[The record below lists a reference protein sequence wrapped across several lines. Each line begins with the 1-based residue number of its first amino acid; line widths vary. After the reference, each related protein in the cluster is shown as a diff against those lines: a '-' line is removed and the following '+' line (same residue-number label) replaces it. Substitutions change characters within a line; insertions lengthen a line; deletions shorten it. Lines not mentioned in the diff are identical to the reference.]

1 MNNQDEKD
9 LLVEVSVMYYLENM
23 TQSEIAKKLY
33 MSRPKV
39 SRLLHK
45 AKEENIVDIRINYD
59 SNEFSRIKRKLRQ
72 LFKVDNIIVVKTLN
86 KEEDTIR
93 ELGYA
98 AANEL
103 KYQLSDN
110 LTIGMSWGRTIKS
123 TVDAFKP
130 KAFKNTHVVELFGAV
145 NYREDRPEMLSIGFD
160 FSKKI
165 GGTFFPLPA
174 PVFIPEDSIYEALVN
189 NTLIWNTLD
198 AIDDCDLIMTGL
210 GVINTDV
217 PQKIWDSYV
226 DPDAKKDIL
235 NASGVGYVCARFFDQ
250 DGAFIDHKINENVI
264 GIKTENIKK
273 NNLFIVAG
281 GLYKQKA
288 IHAFLKDGHVNTLVS
303 DDKTLKKVI
312 EAEEEAL
319 QSRL

>member
-1 MNNQDEKD
+1 MKKQDEKD

-23 TQSEIAKKLY
+23 TQSEIAKSLY

-39 SRLLHK
+39 SRLLNK
-45 AKEENIVDIRINYD
+45 AKEENVVDIRINYD
-59 SNEFSRIKRKLRQ
+59 TNEFSRIKRRIHQ
-72 LFKVDNIIVVKTLN
+72 MFKIDNVVVVKTLKN
-86 KEEDTIR
+86 ENDTIS

-110 LTIGMSWGRTIKS
+110 TTIGMSWGRTIKH
-123 TVDAFKP
+123 TVDAFEP
-130 KAFKNTHVVELFGAV
+130 KTFKNTHVVELFGAV

-174 PVFIPEDSIYEALVN
+174 PVFIPENSIYEALVN
-189 NTLIWNTLD
+189 NPMIKNTID
-198 AIDDCDLIMTGL
+198 AIDECDLIMTGL
-210 GVINTDV
+210 GVINSES

-226 DPDAKKDIL
+226 DPDAK
-235 NASGVGYVCARFFDQ
+235 NAIVNAGGVGYICARFFDYNGQ
-250 DGAFIDHKINENVI
+250 FINHKINDNVI
-264 GIKTENIKK
+264 GIKTKAIKK
-273 NNLFIVAG
+273 SNLFIVAG
-281 GLYKQKA
+281 GVYKARA

-303 DDKTLKKVI
+303 DDKTLKKI
-312 EAEEEAL
+312 LELEENGL
-319 QSRL
+319 

>member
-1 MNNQDEKD
+1 MKSQDEKD
-9 LLVEVSVMYYLENM
+9 LLVEVSVMYYLEGM
-23 TQSEIAKKLY
+23 TQSEIAKSLY

-39 SRLLHK
+39 SRLLQR
-45 AKEENIVDIRINYD
+45 AKEENIVDIHINYD
-59 SNEFSRIKRKLRQ
+59 TNEFSRIKRRIRQ
-72 LFKVDNIIVVKTLN
+72 LFNVDNVIVVKTLKN
-86 KEEDTIR
+86 EEDTIN

-110 LTIGMSWGRTIKS
+110 MTIGMSWGRTIKS
-123 TVDAFKP
+123 MVDAFEP
-130 KAFKNTHVVELFGAV
+130 KTFKNTHVVELFGAV

-174 PVFIPEDSIYEALVN
+174 PVFIPEDSIYEALVEN
-189 NTLIWNTLD
+189 PLIKNTIE

-210 GVINTDV
+210 GVINSEA

-226 DPDAKKDIL
+226 DPEAKNDIV
-235 NASGVGYVCARFFDQ
+235 NAGGVGYVCARFFDQ
-250 DGAFIDHKINENVI
+250 DGRFIDHKINENVI
-264 GIKTENIKK
+264 GIQTENIKK

-281 GLYKQKA
+281 GPYKCRA

-303 DDKTLKKVI
+303 DDQTLKRI
-312 EAEEEAL
+312 LDAEERERR
-319 QSRL
+319 QD

>member
-1 MNNQDEKD
+1 MKSQDEKD
-9 LLVEVSVMYYLENM
+9 LLVEVSVMYYLEGM
-23 TQSEIAKKLY
+23 TQSEIAKSLY

-39 SRLLHK
+39 SRLLNR

-59 SNEFSRIKRKLRQ
+59 TNEFSRIKRRMRQ
-72 LFKVDNIIVVKTLN
+72 MFDVDNVIVVKTLK
-86 KEEDTIR
+86 KESDTIK

-110 LTIGMSWGRTIKS
+110 MTIGMSWGRTIKS
-123 TVDAFKP
+123 LVDAFEP
-130 KAFKNTHVVELFGAV
+130 KMFKNTHVVELFGAV

-174 PVFIPEDSIYEALVN
+174 PVFIPEDSIYEALVEN
-189 NTLIWNTLD
+189 PLIKNTIE

-210 GVINTDV
+210 GVINSEA

-226 DPDAKKDIL
+226 DPDAKHDIID
-235 NASGVGYVCARFFDQ
+235 AGGVGYVCARFFDQ
-250 DGAFIDHKINENVI
+250 EGKFIDHKINDNVI
-264 GIKTENIKK
+264 GIKTKSIKK

-281 GLYKQKA
+281 GVYKWRA
-288 IHAFLKDGHVNTLVS
+288 LHAFLKDGHVNTLVS
-303 DDKTLKKVI
+303 DDQTLKRILSAQEKQI
-312 EAEEEAL
+312 L
-319 QSRL
+319 SD